1 MERKSPNATLEQAAE
16 FLQISCR
23 GVRNLQDRGLLA
35 PLYIGG
41 RRFFPWSQLVKLAKR
56 GAPLEPKQEQTAHD

>member
-16 FLQISCR
+16 FLQISCK
-23 GVRNLQDRGLLA
+23 GVRNLQDRGVIN

-41 RRFFPWSQLVKLAKR
+41 RRFYRWSDLEKLAKR
-56 GAPLEPKQEQTAHD
+56 GAPLPPKEQEPVTR